1 MCNFQIG
8 FVASCPTCKG
18 SASLAAW
25 LSSSQTGPQSHCHK
39 AMSWS
44 LLTMSPCL
52 KCKNVHNE
60 RCSNQF
66 YCRWRERAFWV
77 MVWLR
82 WTDSRACSSALP
94 DEDTNTAGHWITASL
109 LADRSSNNRKPSSIK
124 PRRMSVPPDFG
135 YCLHRLRT
143 ACSINHA
150 YACIKHPYV
159 NSGRSL
165 LRLPGCKFLM
175 CLPGVP
181 HQEEEEIS
189 QHYIWSSTSQSQR
202 PNKRKQ
208 ARENKQHQAAPIVPS
223 TITRTG
229 WGISKGEVPKC
240 PDQT

>member
-1 MCNFQIG
+1 MATETKHLMIISACTTKIAHRIKYSSYNIVNFTNNLSPQMCNFQIG

-25 LSSSQTGPQSHCHK
+25 LSSSQTGPQSHCNK

-94 DEDTNTAGHWITASL
+94 DEDTNTAGHTVSFQQPFNWGS
-109 LADRSSNNRKPSSIK
+109 P
-124 PRRMSVPPDFG
+124 
-135 YCLHRLRT
+135 
-143 ACSINHA
+143 
-150 YACIKHPYV
+150 CI
-159 NSGRSL
+159 
-165 LRLPGCKFLM
+165 LP
-175 CLPGVP
+175 
-181 HQEEEEIS
+181 
-189 QHYIWSSTSQSQR
+189 IW
-202 PNKRKQ
+202 K
-208 ARENKQHQAAPIVPS
+208 
-223 TITRTG
+223 
-229 WGISKGEVPKC
+229 
-240 PDQT
+240 